1 MELRGTP
8 GAPRASTDHCR
19 SFLLE
24 GARQVVG
31 WRKTMS
37 GTHART
43 LSRRPGRRQHGN
55 GRSYEVGRLLERA
68 ASGRF
73 YLARAVKRSRS
84 LPARVCLKVSA
95 SMDGWMRE
103 TYFAKLYG
111 GDPRVLH
118 IYDAF
123 PAERSTSRF
132 ALVVPVCGMGPSRQL
147 RQFAVSDQD
156 RSDFVGGFPLACS
169 PLPLGDLDEARAKKS
184 ETGLP
189 LDVSGASSRG

>member
-1 MELRGTP
+1 MKASVAKRVDPRQFRMELRGTP
-8 GAPRASTDHCR
+8 GAPRASTDRCR
-19 SFLLE
+19 PFLLE

-132 ALVVPVCGMGPSRQL
+132 ALVVPRLRNGTIPSTTPVCGVRPRSL
-147 RQFAVSDQD
+147 RFCWRFSSGMLPA
-156 RSDFVGGFPLACS
+156 S
-169 PLPLGDLDEARAKKS
+169 PR
-184 ETGLP
+184 
-189 LDVSGASSRG
+189 